1 MYRSA
6 LVGVCL
12 IFACGC
18 GTVVNLSRFS
28 DKQCG
33 TVAYGGVDWDL
44 EKATEKHDAALK
56 NPPRRNFESV
66 DGNQSALLLLDVPFS
81 FVGDT
86 LTLPIAWY
94 AERNRE
100 YERKKEAQREQ
111 FKQFWSADQQPY
123 DVLTKDQ

>member
-1 MYRSA
+1 MGRSA

-12 IFACGC
+12 IVACGC
-18 GTVVNLSRFS
+18 GTVVNLSRLPGH
-28 DKQCG
+28 DGG
-33 TVAYGGVDWDL
+33 TVAYGGVAWDL
-44 EKATEKHDAALK
+44 EQATEKHDAAMK

-94 AERNRE
+94 AERKR
-100 YERKKEAQREQ
+100 ERKQEEVGGWNRSVEG
-111 FKQFWSADQQPY
+111 
-123 DVLTKDQ
+123 LTYTRVHGGIE